1 MFALIL
7 ALAVVTLG
15 LSAAGSAV
23 RAGDAAGWDTVQT
36 RDGSKFTGKVEIR
49 AGQIALRST
58 AGQDLTIPLT
68 NLLQLDFRKTTL
80 TAQETGG
87 KGNGLLGVYY
97 NTTNL
102 TGPAI
107 LRLDE
112 TINFEWEAKSSPLPG
127 IKPEY
132 YSIRWMGQVEAPQ
145 TDNYTFYL
153 GSDDGGRLW
162 VAGQG
167 PVRLAPHREYTETNL
182 TLPLEA
188 GKKYDLKME
197 YFAGTG
203 SARAKLWWSRPD
215 LPKMLVPRERL
226 YAASLRPEYKADIQS
241 GQGLLAT
248 YYSRPDLTGGSFSR
262 VDPAVDFEWSGSVP
276 APAAGWR
283 EQWLKLTAKIKAGTN
298 ALEQFRQAHDLSPG
312 KETEAKA
319 RVDRNRRDRA
329 QRQVDEL
336 TRKLDQAVSRRK
348 RAEEELARAKQRG
361 RGVPAGEA
369 TLERTKKQEAADAEA
384 LTAAKKTFEELKAI
398 PAKHEAMMRELAS
411 DQTALDAA
419 DKRLNEA
426 LAAGGKQAAPGIP
439 QAFFSARWL
448 GQVMAEKTE
457 PYSFYVVADEG
468 ARLWVN
474 AELVIDRWEQATAG
488 ELRATVPLRAGERC
502 DLRLEARNTD
512 DRGVARL
519 LWSSPSVA
527 KSVIPQ
533 RLLYPSKPSPG
544 GGGGADENLVLPP
557 GVMLTSGVLI
567 QRPAINADDTAVR
580 FEGAL
585 KDYVVP
591 ITRVARIQ
599 VRPLTRAVVAQ
610 LQPGRVGALLNNR
623 DFIEGEFVSLKDGVL
638 RINSVLFGVR
648 KFDVASQISVIVL
661 REAPELNSQFVVKA
675 TDGTT
680 VFAPHLALEAGA
692 VAFPEAQGLKIAAM
706 AVAQIK
712 RGEGVKP
719 RP

>member
-15 LSAAGSAV
+15 LSAAGSTV
-23 RAGDAAGWDTVQT
+23 RAGEAAGWDTVQT
-36 RDGSKFTGKVEIR
+36 RDGSKFTGRVEIR
-49 AGQIALRST
+49 AGQIALHST
-58 AGQDLTIPLT
+58 AGQDVTIPLT

-145 TDNYTFYL
+145 TDTYTFYL

-162 VAGQG
+162 VAGKG
-167 PVRLAPHREYTETNL
+167 PIQQWQRREYTEMNVTV
-182 TLPLEA
+182 PLEA

-203 SARAKLWWSRPD
+203 NARARLWWSRPD
-215 LPKMLVPRERL
+215 LPKMIVPRERL
-226 YAASLRPEYKADIQS
+226 YAGSLRPEYKADIQS

-248 YYSRPDLTGGSFSR
+248 YYSHPDLTGSSFSR

-276 APAAGWR
+276 APAAGLR

-298 ALEQFRQAHDLSPG
+298 ALAQFRQANDLSPG
-312 KETEAKA
+312 KESEAKA
-319 RVDRNRRDRA
+319 KAYRNRLD
-329 QRQVDEL
+329 RQVDEL
-336 TRKLDQAVSRRK
+336 TRKLDQAKNRRT

-361 RGVPAGEA
+361 RNATAGEA
-369 TLERTKKQEAADAEA
+369 ALERTKQQEAADTEA
-384 LTAAKKTFEELKAI
+384 LTTARRTLEEIKAV
-398 PAKHEAMMRELAS
+398 PAKHEAMMRELAA
-411 DQTALDAA
+411 DQAALDTV
-419 DKRLNEA
+419 DKRLTEA
-426 LAAGGKQAAPGIP
+426 LSAGGKQAAPGISP
-439 QAFFSARWL
+439 AFFSARWL

-474 AELVIDRWEQATAG
+474 AELVIDRWEQAAAG

-502 DLRLEARNTD
+502 DLRLETRNTD

-519 LWSSPSVA
+519 LWSSPSVP

-544 GGGGADENLVLPP
+544 SGGGADENLVLPP

-585 KDYVVP
+585 KDYFVP

-623 DFIEGEFVSLKDGVL
+623 DFIEGELVSLKDGVL
-638 RINSVLFGVR
+638 RISSVLFGVR
-648 KFDVASQISVIVL
+648 KFDVASQISAIVL

-680 VFAPHLALEAGA
+680 VFAPHLVLETGA
-692 VAFPEAQGLKIAAM
+692 VAFPEAQGLKIAST

-712 RGEGVKP
+712 RAEGAKP